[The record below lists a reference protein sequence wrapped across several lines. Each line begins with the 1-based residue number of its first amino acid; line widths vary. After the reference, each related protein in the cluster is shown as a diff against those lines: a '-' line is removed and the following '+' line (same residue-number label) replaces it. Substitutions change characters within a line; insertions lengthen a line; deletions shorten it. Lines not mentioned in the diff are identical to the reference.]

1 MPTLHVC
8 VRLEIFYMPV
18 LKANKML
25 RSAFDRETKNT
36 QIRELCK
43 KIQPSDKDVAVLSAV
58 SRQYFERVAGLFLVN
73 L

>member
-1 MPTLHVC
+1 
-8 VRLEIFYMPV
+8 
-18 LKANKML
+18 ML